1 MFENKEAKGFI
12 ALVAAVFGYLHKSI
26 NELVVVLMLFILMDY
41 ILGILEAFKTQKKFD
56 KWVAFWGILKKLLYG
71 FLLIVAFLVDY
82 IIIYFSTKIGI
93 KLPVASLFGIAAL
106 AYLLGT
112 EGFSIIKHFLVIGV
126 PAPDFLLKF
135 FGLLKDES
143 GKIVPFPKEIEEI
156 EDEEGLF

>member
-1 MFENKEAKGFI
+1 MFENKKTKGFI
-12 ALVAAVFGYLHKSI
+12 ALVAAVFGYLYKSI

-126 PAPDFLLKF
+126 PAPPFLLKF
-135 FGLLKDES
+135 FGLLKDEA
-143 GKIVPFPKEIEEI
+143 GKIVPIKSEQTDN
-156 EDEEGLF
+156 DEEGLF

>member
-1 MFENKEAKGFI
+1 MNETTGTKGFI
-12 ALVAAVFGYLHKSI
+12 ALVAAVFGYLYKSI

-41 ILGILEAFKTQKKFD
+41 ILGIIEAFKTQKKFD
-56 KWVAFWGILKKLLYG
+56 KGIAFWGLLKKLLYG

-143 GKIVPFPKEIEEI
+143 GKIVPIKQEVNIDD
-156 EDEEGLF
+156 EDFY

>member
-12 ALVAAVFGYLHKSI
+12 ALVAAVFGYLYKSI

-126 PAPDFLLKF
+126 PAPPFLLKF
-135 FGLLKDES
+135 FGLLKDEA
-143 GKIVPFPKEIEEI
+143 GKIVPIKSEQTDN
-156 EDEEGLF
+156 DEEGLF